1 MRRIAILLLLVTL
14 AGCKGTVGPLASRQR
29 DQRPDPL
36 YNSEEQQRFSRER
49 YPYIEQS
56 PNLAPNTFTDRPS
69 PTGR

>member
-1 MRRIAILLLLVTL
+1 MRRIALLLLLVIL
-14 AGCKGTVGPLASRQR
+14 AGCKSTVGPLASRQR

-49 YPYIEQS
+49 FPYIEQNPS
-56 PNLAPNTFTDRPS
+56 LAPNTFTDRPS